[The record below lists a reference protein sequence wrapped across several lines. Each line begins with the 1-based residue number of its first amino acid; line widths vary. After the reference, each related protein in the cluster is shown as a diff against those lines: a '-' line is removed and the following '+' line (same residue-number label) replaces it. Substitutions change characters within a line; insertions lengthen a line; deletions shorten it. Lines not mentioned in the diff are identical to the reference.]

1 MDRDNSNNRNSN
13 SNGGNTDPPD
23 DRDQDGNKLICLD
36 TESSICLAFDR
47 SLYNSLDLG
56 IGQNIHMVPAMGTS
70 SETHF
75 IPHVREVN
83 GSSDSHQN
91 VQRNAE
97 AKLKAI
103 NSSCSGISSS
113 NPASMMTA
121 DMAYAGDT
129 EDFLHGSSDI
139 ELNTDMDLELQAAVD
154 MLLTGESADSDAGA
168 VAEANPPKPS
178 RNRAFLNVNAILGS
192 ARVLTG
198 KLFKANGNN
207 FVPIDPQSQQPQQ
220 TQHQNPQPVEQPQM
234 QGFEQSR
241 SLNSSVV
248 PLTGDMFEPAAAQ
261 RKFPRLRG
269 LLGTRFARNREDSPA
284 YSEGDTSMSS
294 LEKDAAGR
302 KIVGVVPE
310 NKTTVRAA
318 CCLPEPIAS
327 TPSSGPRFLR
337 PLVQFVQKRPVAS
350 LGITLS
356 VLLALLAIIIVVL
369 IVCVFPFLMRATL
382 QDVGVILT
390 EVHAVPPSEVS
401 RELLVGR
408 NSEMGAGHRNHGR
421 MAVEMHH
428 LGIPYVRGSG
438 HVAPKENWARE
449 MQSAAISS
457 PLALSSAVEHNGVSF
472 HTAPA
477 RSTATRNGHHRSNQ
491 LRHET
496 MENIASA
503 SHSPASVFV
512 AQAMRRAT
520 TVEDVVTL
528 TNVAM
533 STVHIPPPPLERS
546 VASVHPTQS
555 FSLATPSNTHSGA
568 ATVRDAGSADAV
580 KDAKLTSSTYMMQL
594 AGNLTSGGP
603 IGVSIE
609 FTEPLRLLWRDVE
622 VGVINNPE
630 KIYISGRGTT
640 QFTWPP
646 FEVAVP
652 GALSRRDEV
661 AASHRGLGRP
671 LTHAAMHASAA
682 SDAGF
687 AAVAQRRT
695 MDGNVPLLGRSTD
708 AMRYGDIDDSGYV
721 REGMTNWF
729 AAIQAHLPFTM
740 QWRSRVKLSALGLHT
755 KDILFD
761 KTVNIICGEARNCTI
776 DGSAF
781 AT

>member
-1 MDRDNSNNRNSN
+1 MDRDDSNNNSN
-13 SNGGNTDPPD
+13 SGNTDPSD
-23 DRDQDGNKLICLD
+23 DRDQDRNKLICLD

-47 SLYNSLDLG
+47 SLYNSLDLD

-91 VQRNAE
+91 VQHNAE

-139 ELNTDMDLELQAAVD
+139 EINTDMDRELQAAVD
-154 MLLTGESADSDAGA
+154 MILTGESADSDAGA
-168 VAEANPPKPS
+168 VAEANPPRPS
-178 RNRAFLNVNAILGS
+178 RHRAFLNANAILGS

-198 KLFKANGNN
+198 KLFKANGNT
-207 FVPIDPQSQQPQQ
+207 FVPVDLQSQQEQQ
-220 TQHQNPQPVEQPQM
+220 QQQGQNPQPVEQPQM
-234 QGFEQSR
+234 HDFEQTR

-269 LLGTRFARNREDSPA
+269 LLGTRFARNRTESPA

-294 LEKDAAGR
+294 LEKDATER

-310 NKTTVRAA
+310 GKTTVRAA
-318 CCLPEPIAS
+318 CCLPEPVAS

-337 PLVQFVQKRPVAS
+337 PAVQFIQKRPVAS

-356 VLLALLAIIIVVL
+356 VLLALLAVIIVVL
-369 IVCVFPFLMRATL
+369 VVCVFPFLMRTTL
-382 QDVGVILT
+382 QDVAVILT

-408 NSEMGAGHRNHGR
+408 NSEMAAGHRNHGR

-428 LGIPYVRGSG
+428 LGVLSVHGSG
-438 HVAPKENWARE
+438 HVSPKENWARE
-449 MQSAAISS
+449 LQSSAVSS
-457 PLALSSAVEHNGVSF
+457 PLVRSSAVEHNGVSL
-472 HTAPA
+472 HTASA
-477 RSTATRNGHHRSNQ
+477 KSSATRNGHHRSNQ

-503 SHSPASVFV
+503 SHSPASAFV

-520 TVEDVVTL
+520 TIEDVVTL

-533 STVHIPPPPLERS
+533 STVHVPPPSLERS

-555 FSLATPSNTHSGA
+555 FSLVAPSNTHSGS
-568 ATVRDAGSADAV
+568 ATVRDAGSLDSV
-580 KDAKLTSSTYMMQL
+580 KDATIASSTYMMQL

-652 GALSRRDEV
+652 GSLSRRDEA
-661 AASHRGLGRP
+661 AASHRDLGRP
-671 LTHAAMHASAA
+671 HTRAAVHSSAP
-682 SDAGF
+682 SDAEF
-687 AAVAQRRT
+687 AAIAQRRT
-695 MDGNVPLLGRSTD
+695 MDGNAPLLGRSID
-708 AMRYGDIDDSGYV
+708 GLRYRDIDDSGYV

-761 KTVNIICGEARNCTI
+761 KTVNIVCGEARNCTI